1 MAEHERTDGLPEQV
15 ERGEQADLGGRE
27 LQRAGFGQ
35 LLADVAG
42 DRDLEAVED
51 PAGAQGGDQLD
62 VERRPLSTGSC
73 GGPNGA
79 FDTVHHS
86 AAAHRFPLASC
97 LAALRT
103 PPPVDGCRGTLTSHD
118 GPERCRCVLP
128 AAMDRF
134 RRRVGG

>member
-62 VERRPLSTGSC
+62 VERRP
-73 GGPNGA
+73 
-79 FDTVHHS
+79 
-86 AAAHRFPLASC
+86 RE
-97 LAALRT
+97 
-103 PPPVDGCRGTLTSHD
+103 PVDASGDVADERGTS
-118 GPERCRCVLP
+118 
-128 AAMDRF
+128 
-134 RRRVGG
+134 